1 MSEENNTVESKV
13 ETVDVDIDAIF
24 GATTDSVVVPEE
36 KKPNVMS
43 RPSTEV
49 DMNFTEPAK
58 NTETIDNTD
67 DSETSE
73 AEKAVEEPTV
83 SETQVKAEG
92 NDIIDTFTEVD
103 EELDETEEI
112 KSETKKT
119 ETRGRKK

>member
-49 DMNFTEPAK
+49 D
-58 NTETIDNTD
+58 
-67 DSETSE
+67 S
-73 AEKAVEEPTV
+73 VENR
-83 SETQVKAEG
+83 AAFF
-92 NDIIDTFTEVD
+92 NA
-103 EELDETEEI
+103 
-112 KSETKKT
+112 TKKHHST
-119 ETRGRKK
+119 SCSNAPFRLNINVNFL